1 MKFFLSWH
9 VHSHTRLLTT
19 LSHSAPLLPKN
30 CLAQSSSEMATPAP
44 ASGGTAADGA
54 DSGRLDVPA
63 GANTGRKQMFVSC
76 HRLGKEAHTAH
87 VQAVWAHR
95 VTPLARHLAVTAAP
109 TSLHA
114 PLVPLR
120 SPIQVL
126 DTREIARE
134 WVEDNNE
141 LNQRAC
147 V

>member
-1 MKFFLSWH
+1 
-9 VHSHTRLLTT
+9 
-19 LSHSAPLLPKN
+19 
-30 CLAQSSSEMATPAP
+30 MATPAP

-76 HRLGKEAHTAH
+76 HRLGKDAHTAH

-126 DTREIARE
+126 DTREIARD

-141 LNQRAC
+141 LNQRVLVCDIVC
-147 V
+147 VHQQRRM